1 MPADLPSSGFL
12 TAHAGI
18 LAFLV
23 VVIGFLV
30 VNLIVWSI
38 LRPSRFSEEK
48 LTTYECGEN
57 PTGSAWVQFNIRF
70 YVFALIFIIFDVEAV
85 FLLPVGGGLPRAR
98 GMLAFVEGLVF
109 IAILVVAL
117 AYVWRKG
124 DLEWVRAEDRSIGMT
139 EITGPIQNKFSRD
152 EPRLHHRGQR
162 GQLGAQVQPLADDLR
177 PRLLRHRDD
186 GHRGQPL
193 RLGPLRHDPARHA
206 PAERPHDRGR
216 HRHPEDGHP
225 A

>member
-1 MPADLPSSGFL
+1 MPILPSGGFL
-12 TAHAGI
+12 TSHAAI

-23 VVIGFLV
+23 VGAAFLV
-30 VNLIVWSI
+30 VNLLLWKV

-57 PTGSAWVQFNIRF
+57 PVGSAWIQFNIRF

-85 FLLPVGGGLPRAR
+85 FLLPWAVVFREM

-124 DLEWVRAEDRSIGMT
+124 DLEWVRAEDR
-139 EITGPIQNKFSRD
+139 N
-152 EPRLHHRGQR
+152 
-162 GQLGAQVQPLADDLR
+162 
-177 PRLLRHRDD
+177 
-186 GHRGQPL
+186 
-193 RLGPLRHDPARHA
+193 
-206 PAERPHDRGR
+206 
-216 HRHPEDGHP
+216 
-225 A
+225 